1 MRSSSTA
8 AASTSTSRWSW
19 SRSRTACTT
28 RSIRP
33 TSPTASR
40 NTRPR
45 PGAPARLSQFIQQV
59 VLGLLLG
66 GVYVA
71 VALGFSLVWGILNIV
86 NLAHGALVIAG
97 GYLTWLLYSR
107 WHVDP
112 FLSLPVD
119 AVALFVIGYALQ
131 RGVINRII
139 RAPLLFTFLLTFG
152 LNLILVSV
160 LLLLFT
166 PDYRSVTTSYSGSR
180 LELGSIAV
188 PYIRVASL
196 AVAILLAAILWL
208 ILNRSRTGAAI
219 QAVGADR
226 DAAQLVGIDLRH
238 AYALTFAIGA
248 AFAGV
253 AGGLISTFQAITPT
267 AGDPYTLQAFAVVIL
282 GGLGRVSAT
291 VAGGLL
297 FGLIE
302 ILGQSTPGLG
312 SGYAN
317 AIAFAVLVIVLAF
330 RPQGLLGRLA

>member
-1 MRSSSTA
+1 M
-8 AASTSTSRWSW
+8 
-19 SRSRTACTT
+19 
-28 RSIRP
+28 
-33 TSPTASR
+33 
-40 NTRPR
+40 
-45 PGAPARLSQFIQQV
+45 SQFAQQV
-59 VLGLLLG
+59 ILGLLLG

-86 NLAHGALVIAG
+86 NLAHGAFVIIGA
-97 GYLTWLLYSR
+97 YVTWALFAHL
-107 WHVDP
+107 HVDP

-119 AVALFVIGYALQ
+119 AVALFAIGYVLQ
-131 RGVINRII
+131 RGVINRVI
-139 RAPLLFTFLLTFG
+139 RAPVLFTFLLTFG
-152 LNLILVSV
+152 LNLVIVS
-160 LLLLFT
+160 LLLLIFT
-166 PDYRSVTTSYSGSR
+166 GDFRSVNPSYAGAG
-180 LELGSIAV
+180 LQIGSIAI
-188 PYIRVASL
+188 PYIRVGGL
-196 AVAILLAAILWL
+196 LVAFLLAAILWA
-208 ILNRSRTGAAI
+208 ILNRSRAGAAI
-219 QAVGADR
+219 LAVGADR

-253 AGGLISTFQAITPT
+253 AGGIISTFQSITPT

-302 ILGQSTPGLG
+302 VLAQSAPGLG

-317 AIAFAVLVIVLAF
+317 AIAFAVLVVVLVV

>member
-1 MRSSSTA
+1 M
-8 AASTSTSRWSW
+8 
-19 SRSRTACTT
+19 
-28 RSIRP
+28 
-33 TSPTASR
+33 
-40 NTRPR
+40 
-45 PGAPARLSQFIQQV
+45 SQFTQQV
-59 VLGLLLG
+59 ILGLLLG

-86 NLAHGALVIAG
+86 NLAHGAFVIVGA
-97 GYLTWLLYSR
+97 YVTWALFT
-107 WHVDP
+107 HVHLDP
-112 FLSLPVD
+112 FLSLPLA
-119 AVALFVIGYALQ
+119 AVVLFAIGYGLQ
-131 RGVINRII
+131 RGVINRVI

-152 LNLILVSV
+152 LNLVIVS
-160 LLLLFT
+160 LLLLIFT
-166 PDYRSVTTSYSGSR
+166 GDFRSVNPSYSGAG
-180 LELGSIAV
+180 LQLGTISI
-188 PYIRVASL
+188 PYIRVAGLGVALLL
-196 AVAILLAAILWL
+196 AGILWAILNRTRIGAAIL
-208 ILNRSRTGAAI
+208 
-219 QAVGADR
+219 AVGADR

-253 AGGLISTFQAITPT
+253 AGGIISTFQSITPT

-302 ILGQSTPGLG
+302 VLAQSAPGLG

-317 AIAFAVLVIVLAF
+317 AIAFAVLVIVLVV